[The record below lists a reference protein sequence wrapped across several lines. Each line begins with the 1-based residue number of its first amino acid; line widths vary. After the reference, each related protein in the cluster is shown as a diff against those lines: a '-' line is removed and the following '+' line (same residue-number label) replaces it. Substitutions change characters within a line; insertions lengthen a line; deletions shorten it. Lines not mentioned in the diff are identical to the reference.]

1 MTWLNSTDKFS
12 SDKLKSHD
20 LFESYFQKCYKSRE
34 HFSNSVLNMNGL
46 RSKGILSPCEPGC
59 SGEIQDGDDE
69 GDDEGSDDDDK
80 INNINPVVEKNRY
93 PGKRKE

>member
-1 MTWLNSTDKFS
+1 
-12 SDKLKSHD
+12 
-20 LFESYFQKCYKSRE
+20 
-34 HFSNSVLNMNGL
+34 MNGL

-59 SGEIQDGDDE
+59 SGDIQDGDDE

-93 PGKRKE
+93 TEKRKE